1 MDVAELPLDARLVAV
16 LKERGVRRLFPP
28 QAEAVKAGVFD
39 GRSVLL
45 CTATASGKSLLAE
58 VAAVKTAL
66 EGRMALYAVPLK
78 ALAHE
83 KLLHFSYYGKLAKV
97 GISTGDFESDDKRLH
112 EYDVVVVTY
121 EKLDSL
127 LRHRPSWLGSV
138 GLIVVDEIHYLGD
151 PRRGPVLESIIAK
164 VRHLGLRAQFIGLSA
179 TVGNAAEVAQWM
191 GARLVASS
199 WRPVPL
205 REGVY
210 FGGRIHFPD
219 GTRRPVRAGGDAEVA
234 LAVDALADGGQ
245 ALVFTSSRS
254 STVRLAGAIAKA
266 IAAHPARLID
276 VGEAGELAEEVLRA
290 SSSKIIGR
298 ELAELVAR
306 GVAFH
311 NAGLELEVRRLVE
324 EGFRRGVIRVVV
336 STTTLAA
343 GVNLPA
349 RRVVVAEYERYDP
362 VVGREEIPVLEYKQ
376 MAGRAGRPGLDPFG
390 EAVIVARGRNEVG
403 YLMERYVLGQVENV
417 KSHILSGP
425 SLRAHALGAVGG
437 GYAKSIDELA
447 DFFSNTLGFHQL
459 RTGLK
464 SALLRSKVE
473 DAVDQLVEWG
483 FLERDGDYVYATE
496 LGRQVARLYLDPETA
511 ARYIALIKSL
521 RRGTTAAYLYI
532 VLTAPDF
539 PRVRRGRMDKHLA
552 EEVLSALDVE
562 EDEEFEDVVKT
573 AAMLKAWIEEVDED
587 EIFERFE
594 VAPGDLRVYVD
605 LFEWLGNA
613 AAKLAGI
620 VGRGEHG
627 RGLEVV
633 TARVVHGVKEELLE
647 LVTAL
652 RGVGRVRARVLY
664 NFGFRT
670 LRDVVRA
677 SVREIASLPSFG
689 EKLAESVI
697 EQARQLVT
705 RGQ

>member
-1 MDVAELPLDARLVAV
+1 
-16 LKERGVRRLFPP
+16 
-28 QAEAVKAGVFD
+28 
-39 GRSVLL
+39 
-45 CTATASGKSLLAE
+45 
-58 VAAVKTAL
+58 
-66 EGRMALYAVPLK
+66 
-78 ALAHE
+78 
-83 KLLHFSYYGKLAKV
+83 
-97 GISTGDFESDDKRLH
+97 
-112 EYDVVVVTY
+112 
-121 EKLDSL
+121 
-127 LRHRPSWLGSV
+127 
-138 GLIVVDEIHYLGD
+138 
-151 PRRGPVLESIIAK
+151 
-164 VRHLGLRAQFIGLSA
+164 
-179 TVGNAAEVAQWM
+179 
-191 GARLVASS
+191 
-199 WRPVPL
+199 
-205 REGVY
+205 
-210 FGGRIHFPD
+210 
-219 GTRRPVRAGGDAEVA
+219 
-234 LAVDALADGGQ
+234 
-245 ALVFTSSRS
+245 
-254 STVRLAGAIAKA
+254 
-266 IAAHPARLID
+266 
-276 VGEAGELAEEVLRA
+276 
-290 SSSKIIGR
+290 
-298 ELAELVAR
+298 
-306 GVAFH
+306 
-311 NAGLELEVRRLVE
+311 
-324 EGFRRGVIRVVV
+324 
-336 STTTLAA
+336 
-343 GVNLPA
+343 
-349 RRVVVAEYERYDP
+349 
-362 VVGREEIPVLEYKQ
+362 

-521 RRGTTAAYLYI
+521 RRGATAAYLYI

-539 PRVRRGRMDKHLA
+539 PRVRRGRVDKHVA

-613 AAKLAGI
+613 AAKLAEF

-670 LRDVVRA
+670 LRDVARA
-677 SVREIASLPSFG
+677 SVREIASLPGFG